1 MLSYVPMG
9 NKRACILIASA
20 LLLNVPAYAAD
31 VGGTDLECRV
41 LFRVACAPDFCSQKS
56 PTGGVV
62 GSDVTFKYQTSDK
75 SVKVCIANL
84 CSMGTMTSDQ
94 QQAGSDIRVLTGSIE
109 WQWFDRKDSDMRVI
123 ATGGLGHSGP
133 SFLGTVVSHGEV
145 DDIDTI
151 GGDCR

>member
-1 MLSYVPMG
+1 LSYVPVWSR
-9 NKRACILIASA
+9 RAPILVASA
-20 LLLNVPAYAAD
+20 LLLTVPAYAAD
-31 VGGTDLECRV
+31 LGSEGTDLECRV

-62 GSDVTFKYQTSDK
+62 GSGITFKYQASDK
-75 SVKVCIANL
+75 SVKVCIENL

-94 QQAGSDIRVLTGSIE
+94 QQAGVRVLTGSIE
-109 WQWFDRKDSDMRVI
+109 WQWFDSKDSDMRVI

-145 DDIDTI
+145 DDINTI